1 MRHLETEIAVIGAGP
16 AGLAAAISAA
26 ERGSQVVV
34 LEKGATTGGTANM
47 GMGLFAV
54 ESRIQKEKQIAL
66 TKEEAFRLFMDY
78 THWRTDAKLVKSYI
92 DKSPETISWLEA
104 MGVEFYDVAAY
115 FPGAH
120 FTWHIVKPEG
130 GGRPGPGCAATMT
143 KLMTKRAQ
151 ALGVTFLLQCPAKK
165 LLGSEEGIEGV
176 LAEDRAGEELYVKA
190 KAVVIATGGFGDNPE
205 WIKRFTGFQWG
216 VDLFSFRIPGLN
228 GDGIRMAWDV
238 GAARSEMNLELIYA
252 TPGLDEFPTLREVFR
267 QPFVLM
273 LNLLGERFINEEI
286 LPNTTFTGNAVA
298 RQKERCAFAVLD
310 DHILERLKKGLEVFS
325 MVFPVKDAASFED
338 EFKSAVSKGVKDLFM
353 ANNLQELASL
363 TGMDVKG
370 LLRTFEAYNAFCER
384 GVDKE
389 LGKSPK
395 YLFPLKG
402 PRFFAA
408 KVYPSAYGTLGGIKI
423 NHRCEVLNEQWGSIP
438 GLYAAGTD
446 ACSIY
451 GDSYMFLL
459 PGNTMG
465 FAVNSGRIAGENAS
479 FYVKG

>member
-1 MRHLETEIAVIGAGP
+1 MKHLETEIVVIGAGP

-26 ERGSQVVV
+26 ERGNQVVV
-34 LEKGATTGGTANM
+34 LEKGTTTGGTANM

-54 ESRIQKEKQIAL
+54 ESRLQKERQIAL
-66 TKEEAFRLFMDY
+66 SKEEAFRLFMDY
-78 THWRTDAKLVKSYI
+78 THWRTDAKLVKAYI
-92 DKSPETISWLEA
+92 DRSPETISWLEA

-130 GGRPGPGCAATMT
+130 GGRPGPGCAGTMT

-151 ALGVTFLLQCPAKK
+151 ALGVKFLLQCPAKR
-165 LLGSEEGIEGV
+165 LLGSEDGIEGV
-176 LAEDRAGEELYVKA
+176 LAEDRTGEEVYVKGS
-190 KAVVIATGGFGDNPE
+190 AVVIATGGFGDNPE
-205 WIKRFTGFQWG
+205 WIKRFTGFEWG

-228 GDGIRMAWDV
+228 GDGIRMAWEI
-238 GAARSEMNLELIYA
+238 GASRSEMNLELIYA

-267 QPFVLM
+267 QPFVIM
-273 LNLLGERFINEEI
+273 VNLLGERFINEEM

-298 RQKERCAFAVLD
+298 RQKGRCAFAIFDDRVLE
-310 DHILERLKKGLEVFS
+310 HLKKGLEVFS
-325 MVFPVKDAASFED
+325 VVFPVKDASSFEG
-338 EFKSAVSKGVKDLFM
+338 EFQTAVSKGIKDLFV
-353 ANNLQELASL
+353 ANSLEELAGL
-363 TGMDVKG
+363 TGIDRKR
-370 LLRTFEAYNAFCER
+370 LLLTLETYNTYCQMR
-384 GVDKE
+384 VDKE
-389 LGKSPK
+389 LGKNPK
-395 YLFPLKG
+395 YLIPLKG
-402 PRFFAA
+402 QRFFSA

-423 NHRCEVLNEQWGSIP
+423 NHRCEVLNEQWEPIP

-451 GDSYMFLL
+451 GDSYIFLL

-479 FYVKG
+479 LYLKG